1 MRSPPGVL
9 VAALAVA
16 SALTA
21 ACGTSELPQDVASE
35 YVRSNGPEKCRLL
48 TQELLERQTGR
59 QGAAALRFCEQNVGR
74 EQPPAD
80 VRIVESEIVGATAQV
95 ELIVGA
101 DEERIELSK
110 RSGGWRISDFPR

>member
-1 MRSPPGVL
+1 MRSPPRALAVT
-9 VAALAVA
+9 LAVA

-21 ACGTSELPQDVASE
+21 ACGTSELPQDVASK

-48 TQELLERQTGR
+48 TTELLERQTGR
-59 QGAAALRFCEQNVGR
+59 QGADAVRFCEQNVGR

-80 VRIVESEIVGATAQV
+80 VRIVESEIAGGTAQV

-101 DEERIELSK
+101 DEERIELTK
-110 RSGGWRISDFPR
+110 RSDGWRISDFPR